1 MQGTANT
8 KPWAF
13 SSEDYPEQQ
22 RAGRWAEALDQ
33 LGMFAP
39 RADVAAD
46 FYGSVRTV
54 STPGGT
60 TMARVSTSAQCLH
73 IRANRPVG
81 SIRILRHL
89 DGKATFSDAALRRE
103 LRGGDLIVIPEGK
116 ELTVE
121 YSTQFRLLFVDMSRQ
136 ITQSRAWL
144 AHSDRVI
151 CVRGETGAGRLLS
164 GLLTA
169 AAETIEELR
178 PNDLRPLD
186 ATLLEFLSSNVLR
199 ADDGEQRMPDSTTS
213 QAAILQRIFRV
224 IDNRLSDPDLSHID
238 VARELGLSTRYVQKL
253 LGAAGEN
260 FTTYLRNKRLE
271 RCRTDLSDPLNDHL
285 SISEI
290 CFRWGFN
297 DAAHFSKVFRDR
309 FATSPKNYRQDQ
321 SDASSRAS
329 YEDIQRGWPKQA
341 LDAGLRSDRGVL
353 AGTED
358 RLLDVDDPDGTADQP
373 RTHYLA
379 ANSKTVHWGYFS
391 RNLAPTLMVD
401 SGDVVTVEVLTQHA
415 NDDSERMV
423 RFDPGAES
431 VFHWT
436 PTEKAVD
443 RRGSGPMDA
452 SVYGRG
458 AGEGFGVH
466 IMTGPIGVRD
476 AQPGDVLEVRI
487 LDVLPRPSLN
497 PAYLGRCFGSN
508 AAAWWG
514 LHYKELVTEPK
525 PREVVTIYEFD
536 LGRSKSC
543 AHAVYS
549 YLWRPQRDPFGVVHT
564 TIDYPGVPVDPST
577 VEKKFGVLDGV
588 EIPVRP
594 HFGVIGVAP
603 REEGLVD
610 SIPPAYFGGNLD
622 NWRIGKGAK
631 VFLPVVV
638 PGALLSV
645 GDPHASQGDSELC
658 GTAIECSLT
667 GVFQLIVHKKG
678 EYDHQPFADLN
689 YPLIETPDEW
699 VLMGFSHPNY
709 LAEFGDKAQSKV
721 YDRSSL
727 DLAMKD
733 AFRKVRRF
741 LMVTRGLTEDEAISL
756 ISVAIDFGISQVVDG
771 NWAVHAII
779 RKDLFRDGFSSQD

>member
-1 MQGTANT
+1 MQGSPNIR
-8 KPWAF
+8 PLAF
-13 SSEDYPEQQ
+13 SSEDYPQ
-22 RAGRWAEALDQ
+22 RQRGGRWNEALGQ
-33 LGMFAP
+33 VGLLAATGSGE
-39 RADVAAD
+39 AD
-46 FYGSVRTV
+46 FYGSIRTIA
-54 STPGGT
+54 TPGGT
-60 TMARVSTSAQCLH
+60 MLARISTSPQRLH
-73 IRANRPVG
+73 VESRRIGG
-81 SIRILRHL
+81 SIRILQHL
-89 DGKATFSDAALRRE
+89 DGQGIIFDGATRRE
-103 LRGGDLIVIPEGK
+103 PRGGDLVIVPDGRS
-116 ELTVE
+116 LTIE
-121 YSTQFRLLFVDMSRQ
+121 YTTPFRLLFVAMSREA
-136 ITQSRAWL
+136 TQSRAWL
-144 AHSDRVI
+144 ANSDRI
-151 CVRGETGAGRLLS
+151 TCVSGGTGAGRLLS
-164 GLLTA
+164 GLLMA
-169 AAETIEELR
+169 AAETIEDLR
-178 PNDLRPLD
+178 TSELRPLD
-186 ATLLEFLSSNVLR
+186 ATLLEFLSTNVLK
-199 ADDGEQRMPDSTTS
+199 ADDGEPRMPDSTTS
-213 QAAILQRIFRV
+213 QAAILQRTLRA
-224 IDNRLSDPDLSHID
+224 IDSRLSDPELSHMDI
-238 VARELGLSTRYVQKL
+238 ARDLGLSTRYVQKL
-253 LGAAGEN
+253 LTGAGES
-260 FTTYLRNKRLE
+260 FTSYLRNQRLE
-271 RCRTDLSDPLNDHL
+271 RCRTDLADPANEHL
-285 SISEI
+285 TISEI

-309 FATSPKNYRQDQ
+309 FGASPKNYRQDQ
-321 SDASSRAS
+321 SDASSRVS
-329 YEDIQRGWPKQA
+329 RKDIQRGWPKQA
-341 LDAGLRSDRGVL
+341 LDAGLRSDSAVPV
-353 AGTED
+353 T
-358 RLLDVDDPDGTADQP
+358 PDERAPDTQAPEAALEQP
-373 RTHYLA
+373 NTPYLA

-391 RNLAPTLMVD
+391 RNLTPTLVVD

-423 RFDPGAES
+423 RYDPGAES

-443 RRGSGPMDA
+443 RRGAGPMDA

-466 IMTGPIGVRD
+466 IMTGPIAIRE

-487 LDVLPRPSLN
+487 LDVLPRPSRN

-514 LHYKELVTEPK
+514 LHYKELLTEPK

-549 YLWRPQRDPFGVVHT
+549 YRWQPQRDPYGVVHE
-564 TIDYPGVPVDPST
+564 TIDYPGVPVDPAT
-577 VEKKFGVLDGV
+577 IEKKYGVLDGV

-603 REEGLVD
+603 REDGLVD

-622 NWRIGKGAK
+622 NWRVGKGAK
-631 VFLPVVV
+631 VFLPVAV
-638 PGALLSV
+638 PGGLLSI

-667 GVFQLIVHKKG
+667 GIFQLIVHKKG
-678 EYDHQPFADLN
+678 EFVGRPFADLN

-709 LAEFGDKAQSKV
+709 LAEFGEKAQSKI

-741 LMVTRGLTEDEAISL
+741 LMATRGLTEDEAISL

-771 NWAVHAII
+771 NWAVHAIV
-779 RKDLFRDGFSSQD
+779 RKDLFKTGGG